1 MHADARQKE
10 ILQIVFISVFNHE
23 QPEIY
28 TKSSL
33 FSFAACDAVC
43 VRPWHGPPGLDTP
56 LTQKAPATRKCFQSP
71 ILGRPAASDLRAY
84 YGAVTACIPV
94 FLPGAHSS
102 RPASPQQPQPFPE
115 TTANHPLKTYCMWP
129 VSHSQ
134 GETFGISFSSSEER
148 HNSVVCETGSSHLTE
163 QTQQVS
169 SRGKNGTRYVIYAN
183 IW

>member
-1 MHADARQKE
+1 MLTHDKKRFYRLFLYLCLITNNRKFTRSLVCFLLPHVIRYVYAR
-10 ILQIVFISVFNHE
+10 VMAHRA
-23 QPEIY
+23 Y
-28 TKSSL
+28 
-33 FSFAACDAVC
+33 
-43 VRPWHGPPGLDTP
+43 TP

-183 IW
+183 I